1 MVCLIVCHTFEKL
14 SSFPNLFQA
23 TKCFSMVRRVQ
34 KDEHRAAARTT
45 CQSISVI
52 WSKVERSGSSR
63 EWSTAPSVCCLWPKS
78 HCQDINGQQLQ
89 LCTITACSAS
99 AVPHGD
105 KKKIKKCCM
114 TTLSI
119 YTLEMSWES
128 QTIHISRHIQGL
140 LTGLL
145 AGIMAFKHSLQG
157 WVNMLQWKTTLCTQ
171 LKYKIGSLAM
181 SFTYHSGGTI
191 LQ

>member
-1 MVCLIVCHTFEKL
+1 MVVCLIVCHTFEKL
-14 SSFPNLFQA
+14 SSFPNLFQQ
-23 TKCFSMVRRVQ
+23 TKYFSMAHHVQ
-34 KDEHRAAARTT
+34 KDEHCAAARAT

-52 WSKVERSGSSR
+52 WSKVECSVSSR
-63 EWSTAPSVCCLWPKS
+63 ERFTAPSVCCLWPQT
-78 HCQDINGQQLQ
+78 HCQDINRQQLR
-89 LCTITACSAS
+89 LCTITACAAS

-105 KKKIKKCCM
+105 KKIKCCM